1 MRYGRGNEDGFW
13 KFFEQIPASF
23 VRPFLSYVTLI
34 DQNFE
39 FA

>member
-1 MRYGRGNEDGFW
+1 MEEATRMDFE
-13 KFFEQIPASF
+13 KFFEQIPANF